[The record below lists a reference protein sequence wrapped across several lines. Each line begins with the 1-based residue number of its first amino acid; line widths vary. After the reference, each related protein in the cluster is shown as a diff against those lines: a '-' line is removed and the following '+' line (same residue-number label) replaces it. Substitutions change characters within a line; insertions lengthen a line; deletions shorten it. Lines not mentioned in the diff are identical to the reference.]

1 MVRVVMNGL
10 SGFLQEFL
18 SKIAL
23 AGHTIVAKDLSVK
36 LLTGVGCDSNREKCL
51 VRWLPFVIP
60 ANRHGPRGHNDA

>member
-1 MVRVVMNGL
+1 MVRVVMNGS

-36 LLTGVGCDSNREKCL
+36 LLTVLTWAILFGWFCTLGIFLFE
-51 VRWLPFVIP
+51 I
-60 ANRHGPRGHNDA
+60 